1 MIFGLFGDGK
11 KRNQELRD
19 CASEGN
25 LNRLLELLKSGA
37 DVNDPEPENGE
48 TALNLAVNGHHVE
61 LVGPL
66 LKAGANI
73 NQQSNVGNVP
83 LFIAAIHG
91 DEALALVEKL
101 LAAGADVNLGPKSG
115 ENAGATPL
123 YVAATRGANRLME
136 RLLKAGASTKVTFSD
151 GSNLM
156 HAAASGGNDKT
167 VQILST
173 AGVDFNAVNHEMRT
187 PLHNC
192 VITGNVSAA
201 TALIRLGAPVDAVD
215 AQGCTPLLHAVLNN
229 RADVAK
235 VLLDHD
241 ANPDISVRAESTTLF
256 PLHVAV
262 MHGQDEMI
270 NMLIEKGAD
279 ATRKVDGGHS
289 LADLAKQSG
298 HESSAKLISA
308 AIKRLRAKPQVVKSP
323 EKQIAL
329 IWKKIVQA
337 VTQQDVDA
345 LRKLTVSKN
354 FGVLSPDAQALA
366 WVVLGEPKPFQAQ
379 IIAGANPN
387 KSFDDVLDG
396 MSLLYAAVGL
406 SRNIGVVRCLVDAGA
421 NPNLKWKNGATPI
434 FEALTDK
441 KQDFLKLLIDNGA
454 DVNAKMT
461 NGQTPLIMA
470 SANNSRRCVDML
482 LDAGADIDQAM
493 PGSGLNAFSAAVD
506 RLHMDLAL
514 HLIERGAK
522 PDFGSAETL
531 GLAVAEYGS
540 LELIHAIE
548 TKGGSIIRPD
558 QLSRVAFVGSRN
570 KDYEVLDHLLSHGAN
585 LSQDNDYKYTPLI
598 LSVLRNHPRL
608 VQRYLERGDDPSI
621 RDVDNETALSL
632 AIESQREGMVSM
644 LRKFK
649 AEVGDYSS
657 LSDQEAMLNA
667 AQDGNL
673 GTILNLHDAGVSL
686 NVEDSDGNSPMLLAT
701 KAGHLGVV
709 RSLYHLGADINH
721 RNHAGLSATK
731 VATSMIDQN
740 LRTTMMEFVAD
751 DAVPE
756 GMEGI
761 PLGGIHDIGNML
773 VGRLTHPGKENPPY
787 DSNSADGEEVED
799 DETAGDGNEEV
810 DDDAPG
816 SSDIDEEETLEKL
829 KQLESLLGEPRIA
842 SKFDDAMLER
852 ITDDI
857 EDIRTN
863 GSSEYQPQIRGLL
876 NLLESLAELEED
888 PLPPLFQAIG
898 NGDLRKMK
906 QLLND
911 GAEINSTLPDGTT
924 SLMTAAENGHNEIVL
939 ELIKLGVDV
948 NQRKQDSFSAFLIA
962 CFLGHDD
969 VVKTL
974 AKHGADVNA
983 AYEIGSSQGKSGNQ
997 TALTV
1002 AAARGNCPMC
1012 ALLLKLGADLNI
1024 VSDSG
1029 YTPLMWSLA
1038 NGSSEDAA
1046 ELLLKA
1052 GANPDPDAKSKIAI
1066 STSTT
1071 PLILASTNGMTAI
1084 VKALIKRKVAI
1095 DKTDGDGWTALKRAS
1110 NEGYD
1115 EVVKLLLK
1123 AGASP
1128 DIADHE
1134 GWTALINAAGK
1145 GHVEI
1150 SKALL
1155 KAGADVNA
1163 TGARGRT
1170 PLLQAI
1176 GARSDHKALDALK
1189 ELKRMISGG
1198 DDDEDGD
1205 DESSLDLIEIL
1216 LKAGANPNV
1225 LTDEASL
1232 LSEAFENDDEELA
1245 KLLRKHGAT
1254 ESALQIGD
1262 EAEVETQPES
1272 DQGTAFLAAAI
1283 RADAKELRDLVLSG
1297 VDVNYRNAEGQ
1308 TALVMLL
1315 AALQNASSTRILRRN
1330 AEQCIDY
1337 LLSHGANPNIGDPS
1351 PFVLAAMGRKLHLVQ
1366 AMISAGVDINKCIG
1380 EGQTALFMSLL
1391 APDAGQP
1398 VDDRCA
1404 LALLKAG
1411 ADCSLRHESGAMPI
1425 HLAAGSNYIGALQ
1438 ELLDRRP
1445 QDIDAKT
1452 NIGIT
1457 PLMMGATEG
1466 HAQACELLLKFG
1478 ANRNTKDDQGL
1489 TAKDVAIKNGNE
1501 HLVALLS

>member
-1 MIFGLFGDGK
+1 
-11 KRNQELRD
+11 
-19 CASEGN
+19 
-25 LNRLLELLKSGA
+25 
-37 DVNDPEPENGE
+37 
-48 TALNLAVNGHHVE
+48 
-61 LVGPL
+61 
-66 LKAGANI
+66 
-73 NQQSNVGNVP
+73 
-83 LFIAAIHG
+83 
-91 DEALALVEKL
+91 
-101 LAAGADVNLGPKSG
+101 
-115 ENAGATPL
+115 
-123 YVAATRGANRLME
+123 VAAPA
-136 RLLKAGASTKVTFSD
+136 LLP
-151 GSNLM
+151 
-156 HAAASGGNDKT
+156 AA
-167 VQILST
+167 
-173 AGVDFNAVNHEMRT
+173 DF
-187 PLHNC
+187 
-192 VITGNVSAA
+192 
-201 TALIRLGAPVDAVD
+201 
-215 AQGCTPLLHAVLNN
+215 
-229 RADVAK
+229 
-235 VLLDHD
+235 
-241 ANPDISVRAESTTLF
+241 
-256 PLHVAV
+256 
-262 MHGQDEMI
+262 
-270 NMLIEKGAD
+270 
-279 ATRKVDGGHS
+279 
-289 LADLAKQSG
+289 AKQSG
-298 HESSAKLISA
+298 HESSAKLILA
-308 AIKRLRAKPQVVKSP
+308 ALKLQRAKAKAEKGP

-337 VTQQDVDA
+337 VTQHDVDG

-354 FGVLSPDAQALA
+354 FGVLPPDAQALA
-366 WVVLGEPKPFQAQ
+366 WVVLGEPKQLQAQ
-379 IIAGANPN
+379 IAAGANPN
-387 KSFDDVLDG
+387 KSFDDVLDS

-421 NPNLKWKNGATPI
+421 NPNLKWENGATPI

-441 KQDFLKLLIDNGA
+441 KQDFLKLLIDKGA
-454 DVNAKMT
+454 DVNAKMS

-470 SANNSRRCVDML
+470 SANDSRRCVDIL

-506 RLHMDLAL
+506 RLHMNLAA
-514 HLIERGAK
+514 HLLERGAK

-540 LELIHAIE
+540 LELIQAIE
-548 TKGGSIIRPD
+548 ANGGSIIRPD

-570 KDYEVLDHLLSHGAN
+570 KDCEVLDHLFTRGAN
-585 LSQDNDYKYTPLI
+585 LSQDNDCEYTPLI
-598 LSVLRNHPRL
+598 LSVLRNHSRL

-632 AIESQREGMVSM
+632 AIENQRADMVSM
-644 LRKFK
+644 LRKFN
-649 AEVGDYSS
+649 AEVGDYSG
-657 LSDQEAMLNA
+657 LSNQAAMLKA

-701 KAGHLGVV
+701 QAGHLGVV

-731 VATSMIDQN
+731 FAASMQDQN

-756 GMEGI
+756 GMKGI
-761 PLGGIHDIGNML
+761 PLGGIHDIGNMMM
-773 VGRLTHPGKENPPY
+773 GRLTHPGKENPPY
-787 DSNSADGEEVED
+787 DNSSSDEDKYED
-799 DETAGDGNEEV
+799 DENDEDENEEP
-810 DDDAPG
+810 DEDALG
-816 SSDIDEEETLEKL
+816 SSDVDDEETLEKL
-829 KQLESLLGEPRIA
+829 TQLESLLGESHIA
-842 SKFDDAMLER
+842 SKFDDSMLER
-852 ITDDI
+852 IAGDI
-857 EDIRTN
+857 EGIRTN

-898 NGDLRKMK
+898 SGDLRKMK
-906 QLLND
+906 QLLKD

-924 SLMTAAENGHNEIVL
+924 PLMTAAENGHNEIVL

-948 NQRKQDSFSAFLIA
+948 NQRKQDTFSAFLIA

-1012 ALLLKLGADLNI
+1012 ALLLKLGADLNV

-1046 ELLLKA
+1046 EMLLKA
-1052 GANPDPDAKSKIAI
+1052 GASPDPDAESKTAI

-1071 PLILASTNGMTAI
+1071 PLILASTNGMAEI
-1084 VKALIKRKVAI
+1084 VKALIKRNVAL
-1095 DKTDGDGWTALKRAS
+1095 DKPDGDGWTALKRAS
-1110 NEGYD
+1110 NEGHD
-1115 EVVKLLLK
+1115 EIVKLLLK

-1176 GARSDHKALDALK
+1176 GARSDHNALDALK

-1205 DESSLDLIEIL
+1205 DESSLDLIKLL

-1225 LTDEASL
+1225 LNDGTSL
-1232 LSEAFENDDEELA
+1232 LSEAIENDDKELA

-1254 ESALQIGD
+1254 ESVSQAGD
-1262 EAEVETQPES
+1262 EAVVETQLES
-1272 DQGTAFLAAAI
+1272 EEGTAFLAAAI
-1283 RADAKELRDLVLSG
+1283 QADATGLRNLVLSG
-1297 VDVNYRNAEGQ
+1297 VDVNYTNEQGQ

-1315 AALQNASSTRILRRN
+1315 TALQNASSPRILRRN

-1337 LLSHGANPNIGDPS
+1337 LLRHGANPNIGDPS
-1351 PFVLAAMGRKLHLVQ
+1351 PFVLAAMGRNLYLVQ
-1366 AMISAGVDINKCIG
+1366 AMITVGVDINISIG

-1398 VDDRCA
+1398 IDDRCA
-1404 LALLKAG
+1404 VALLKAG
-1411 ADCSLRHESGAMPI
+1411 ADSSLRHESGAMPI
-1425 HLAAGSNYIGALQ
+1425 HLAAGSNYIDALQ
-1438 ELLDRRP
+1438 ELLDQRP

-1452 NIGIT
+1452 NIGLT
-1457 PLMMGATEG
+1457 PLMMAATEG
-1466 HAQACELLLKFG
+1466 HADAVSLLLKLG
-1478 ANRNTKDDQGL
+1478 ADRTLKDDEGL
-1489 TAKDVAIKNGNE
+1489 TAKDIAIKNGNE
-1501 HLVALLS
+1501 FLISLLG